1 MALAPSEVD
10 SRRTSCVGNGRIS
23 WLKLSAAAL
32 LMTLIRKSERLIN
45 TDFRMAIC
53 HRQKLVL
60 KLKASG
66 VMKQESS
73 TEDVV
78 RKRIA

>member
-1 MALAPSEVD
+1 
-10 SRRTSCVGNGRIS
+10 
-23 WLKLSAAAL
+23 
-32 LMTLIRKSERLIN
+32 MTLIRKSERLIN

-66 VMKQESS
+66 VMKQESRAKALKTLCAS
-73 TEDVV
+73 GLLESYRDVGV
-78 RKRIA
+78 LLRDHSR